1 MQGLLLR
8 RHNKIKK
15 HARPNTR
22 VFAYTFQL
30 QSVRQ
35 HWGIWPGYIVC
46 SLLASHVWAADDA
59 VKDDAWYNQQVQ
71 TLPTD
76 AGRYNVSKGVLL
88 AAESTDAAPQGTTTL
103 PTSGMANKP
112 TNALPNVEL
121 NLNTINVTAKRF
133 KDIGP
138 LPGLNLTKEQIPGN
152 VQSVTAEEIKAT
164 NSLSITDLL
173 NSKLQSVNVNDY
185 QGNPFQMDLTYR
197 GFTAGPQIGSQQG
210 LSVFFDGIRVNE
222 PFGDVVNWDMI
233 PMNAIA
239 GLDVFPGSNP
249 LFGLNTLGGAIS
261 IKTKGGFDS
270 PGMSAQILKGS
281 YGRDQLQASAGWN
294 NGSSVAAFAAVNLFM
309 EDGWRDNSPSK
320 VNQAFGKIEW
330 QGERAS
336 LAFSTLAV
344 VNKLVGNGTVP
355 TELYKQDPTAVFTS
369 PDVTRNRLLQMQI
382 SGAFEINDTM
392 NLTGMVYDRSSK
404 RTSNTGDI
412 IDIDTFRELGYATR
426 RANAGEQIT
435 CAFLDANGD
444 GFPNYYLDKL
454 TTDANGNLTSAFI
467 EDIKAHYQEIA
478 NGTYTPDYSLIGT
491 LNSGSIPQS
500 FLQKAV
506 ALINTG
512 EATNFDITDSL
523 GQTQRFAAGTAN
535 FFSDGVNVA
544 LEAANGASYSFAAF
558 TVKNVDGT
566 YTQYN
571 IIPAPALDQDCYD
584 KSMDGNRTKLYALDS
599 DGNRIGN
606 RDGAVNGRAGAE
618 GTGTGYIQGTPTAVI
633 TNSTIDQTGQG
644 FSGQF
649 NWNLDTHKFMVGVSL
664 DKAGAK
670 YFASQRFGLLD
681 SQRNVYSDPANIGEE
696 YYAASHDVP
705 VNDFDGDKTTK
716 SIYFSETW
724 SPTQTFNLAFSA
736 RYNATHVRNTLAP
749 KAKYTDLTD
758 ARLLNHFLEYV
769 VCSGTSVSDCSYDPS
784 KMVPA
789 DEWYRLQGRSY
800 SLLGDPI
807 TEKFNY
813 YSLNPAIGATW
824 QATPRLNMYFNW
836 NQGTRTPSVIELG
849 CAYDATIVPLTDI
862 NGNPVGNIT
871 GPRSLIDGRSCSLP
885 SVLSGDPYLPQ
896 VRAQTYEVG
905 VRGKF
910 KDLLDWNVTAYRTM
924 LRDDLY
930 MVAANSQLSFFQSIG
945 DTRRQGIE
953 FGLQGAYGRH
963 EFRANYSLTEA
974 TFQSLFRMLSA
985 NNSAIV
991 GRDSQDLGS
1000 YNMIQVE
1007 PGDRMPGVPLNN
1019 FNFSWMYK
1027 LTPDFKVGLT
1037 MVAHSDAF
1045 VRGNENNEHTPGPNP
1060 GVYKYVY
1067 DADLDATVKTWVAA
1081 PDYTSSGKTAG
1092 YAVFNLRASYDLG
1105 KGWTAGM
1112 LINNLLDKTYYSA
1125 GRLGL
1130 TPFTPSTYGAIGSS
1144 GFNYNSSEWLSTQFI
1159 SAGAPRGVW
1168 FSLSYDFDASKKF
1181 EPPKSSSDIMTDPD
1195 RTLAPVQKPLTAEEQ
1210 SLLQALENTQ
1220 AVPVL
1225 KRDLAQSA
1233 AGLKVAEQ
1241 EVKTTIQEW
1250 MAAWNNGDAA
1260 AYLQHYSAQYRPEG
1274 KTRDAWIEQRKLQL
1288 STGADN
1294 KVTLK
1299 NILVAPQGRGMS
1311 VVLTQ
1316 VEAGRPAPVRMV
1328 LGLEQQDG
1336 QWRIVRERELKTP
1349 VKSVPAQS
1357 EDMPRPAV
1365 RILSMSKGGN
1375 S

>member
-1 MQGLLLR
+1 MGVQRRWWIAMAWGALSLPAWAEPVKLNLPAQPLESSLKQFAGQAGLTLAFDSALLNGLNAQPLQGSYE
-8 RHNKIKK
+8 
-15 HARPNTR
+15 A
-22 VFAYTFQL
+22 
-30 QSVRQ
+30 
-35 HWGIWPGYIVC
+35 
-46 SLLASHVWAADDA
+46 
-59 VKDDAWYNQQVQ
+59 
-71 TLPTD
+71 
-76 AGRYNVSKGVLL
+76 
-88 AAESTDAAPQGTTTL
+88 DAALKRMLSGTGLVASREGNILYIKRSSDFPSPDNVKKKSSL
-103 PTSGMANKP
+103 PD
-112 TNALPNVEL
+112 LEL

-261 IKTKGGFDS
+261 IKTKSGFDS

-281 YGRDQLQASAGWN
+281 YGREQLQASAGWN

-426 RANAGEQIT
+426 RANAGEQIS
-435 CAFLDANGD
+435 CAYLDADGD

-454 TTDANGNLTSAFI
+454 TEDANGNLTSAFI
-467 EDIKAHYQEIA
+467 QDIRAHYQEVA
-478 NGTYTPDYSLIGT
+478 TGTYSPDYSLIGAM
-491 LNSGSIPQS
+491 NSGTIPQS
-500 FLQKAV
+500 FLQKAI
-506 ALINTG
+506 ALIKTG
-512 EATNFDITDSL
+512 DAASFDVTDSL
-523 GQTQRFAAGTAN
+523 GQTQRFSAGSYAYFTDEV
-535 FFSDGVNVA
+535 STV

-558 TVKNVDGT
+558 TVKNVDGS
-566 YTQYN
+566 YTHYN
-571 IIPAPALDQDCYD
+571 IIPAPAADQGCY
-584 KSMDGNRTKLYALDS
+584 SVARSGDGTKLYALDANG
-599 DGNRIGN
+599 DRVGY
-606 RDGAVNGRAGAE
+606 RDGAISGRAGAE

-633 TNSTIDQTGQG
+633 TNSVIDQTGQG

-736 RYNATHVRNTLAP
+736 RYNATHIRNTLAP

-758 ARLLNHFLEYV
+758 PRLMNHFLEYV

-789 DEWYRLQGRSY
+789 DEWLRLQGRGYSY
-800 SLLGDPI
+800 LGDPI

-862 NGNPVGNIT
+862 NGNPVSNIT

-930 MVAANSQLSFFQSIG
+930 MVAANSQLSFFQDIG

-991 GRDSQDLGS
+991 GRDSTDGSS

-1027 LTPDFKVGLT
+1027 LTPEFKVGLT

-1067 DADLDATVKTWVAA
+1067 NEDLGTSAKTWVAA

-1130 TPFTPSTYGAIGSS
+1130 TPFAPSTYGAIGSS

-1168 FSLSYDFDASKKF
+1168 FSISYDFDASKKF

-1195 RTLAPVQKPLTAEEQ
+1195 RTLAPVQKPLSAEEQ
-1210 SLLQALENTQ
+1210 ALLQALDNAET
-1220 AVPVL
+1220 VPVL
-1225 KRDLAQSA
+1225 KRDLKKSRQMLAKVKEDVRA
-1233 AGLKVAEQ
+1233 ALD
-1241 EVKTTIQEW
+1241 
-1250 MAAWNNGDAA
+1250 AWQRAMNQGNVE
-1260 AYLQHYSAQYRPEG
+1260 AYLSYYSARFKPQDMSRE
-1274 KTRDAWIEQRKLQL
+1274 AWLEQRKLQL
-1288 STGADN
+1288 LTGHPSHWQIGD
-1294 KVTLK
+1294 VV
-1299 NILVAPQGRGMS
+1299 VAPHNKGVS
-1311 VVLTQ
+1311 VLITRQ
-1316 VEAGRPAPVRMV
+1316 VADGSGLKPVRISLDMAQE
-1328 LGLEQQDG
+1328 GG
-1336 QWRIVRERELKTP
+1336 QWRIMDELESMAPIVTSQIP
-1349 VKSVPAQS
+1349 AHENRVP
-1357 EDMPRPAV
+1357 V
-1365 RILSMSKGGN
+1365 RILSLSKDAKP
-1375 S
+1375 